1 MKRGIADSCDNPLI
15 YGAISI
21 NGRKTEMLHAFSRSE
36 ELLGRDGFRVLAE
49 SKVAVFGIGGVGSY
63 VVEALARSGV
73 GSLTLVDHDV
83 VSVTNLN
90 RQLVALRSTMGRK
103 KVLVAKERIMDINQ
117 DAVVHTYDTFFSA
130 ETADLFDFSAFDYIV
145 DAVDTVSAKLL
156 LIEKAKAAGVPAISC
171 MGTGNKLDPSCF
183 QIADISKTSVCPLAK
198 VMRTELKKRRIKKVK
213 VLFST
218 EPAPKEKRR
227 RQGQMDKER
236 FSSMEIREGTGRP
249 VPASVSFVP
258 GTAGLMIA
266 GEVIK
271 DLVFRNDKR
280 GL

>member
-1 MKRGIADSCDNPLI
+1 
-15 YGAISI
+15 
-21 NGRKTEMLHAFSRSE
+21 MLHAFSRSE
-36 ELLGRDGFRVLAE
+36 ELLGRDGLKILAE
-49 SKVAVFGIGGVGSY
+49 AKVAVFGIGGVGSY

-103 KVLVAKERIMDINQ
+103 KVLVAKERVMDINQ
-117 DAVVHTYDTFFSA
+117 DAVVHTYDTFFRA
-130 ETADLFDFSAFDYIV
+130 ETADLFDFSGFDYIV

-156 LIEKAKAAGVPAISC
+156 LIEKAKEAGVPVISC

-198 VMRTELKKRRIKKVK
+198 VMRAELKKRRIKKVK

-227 RQGQMDKER
+227 RQGQPDRETA
-236 FSSMEIREGTGRP
+236 SSWETREGTGRP

-258 GTAGLMIA
+258 GVAGLMIA